1 MRLAQPFDPIEPGE
15 IDSFVFDFTPDIG
28 AATIASTSWTC
39 AHAPY
44 QTVIDPSPQSHILS
58 SVTATQIQF
67 RSSIDGNVRSQI
79 GAFSVGM
86 VGGFPASVTG
96 AVYILEATANVSD
109 GRVLKLNSTV
119 TVKIPGP

>member
-1 MRLAQPFDPIEPGE
+1 
-15 IDSFVFDFTPDIG
+15 
-28 AATIASTSWTC
+28 
-39 AHAPY
+39 
-44 QTVIDPSPQSHILS
+44 
-58 SVTATQIQF
+58 
-67 RSSIDGNVRSQI
+67 
-79 GAFSVGM
+79 M